1 MHALPV
7 SHYDTTF
14 VAAQGI
20 EKSCLVRWR
29 VSSTSNRMGAWLE
42 ANGVGEEGGGEQAL
56 ILAWSFETGADGGL
70 HP

>member
-1 MHALPV
+1 M
-7 SHYDTTF
+7 
-14 VAAQGI
+14 
-20 EKSCLVRWR
+20 VRWR